1 MSKER
6 HAHEDA
12 LNEREFEE
20 LLDGAQDLTPPRNLE
35 TTLIIHLSGKL
46 GMRIGEIAHLRR
58 SWVDLEQG
66 LIEVPSHEPCEK
78 GRDGGLCG
86 YCKRQAKRTYENDPE
101 NRDLD
106 ELLDA
111 YWQPK
116 TEAAERAVPYEFDE
130 DTRDVLSSFFEIYHE
145 VPLSVNTCRRRV
157 KDSAE
162 MSDIERRIYPHALR
176 ATAAST
182 HAYEGLNIASMKA
195 MMGWVKLSTAEKYI
209 RISGGRTK
217 RALNELYSSGD

>member
-12 LNEREFEE
+12 LNETEFEK
-20 LLDGAQDLTPPRNLE
+20 LLDGARLLTPPANLE
-35 TTLIIHLSGKL
+35 ATFIIHMSGKL
-46 GMRIGEIAHLRR
+46 GMRIGEIAHMKRT
-58 SWVDLEQG
+58 WVDVEQG

-78 GRDGGLCG
+78 GQDGGLCG
-86 YCKRQAKRTYENDPE
+86 YCRRQAKRTYQNDPE

-106 ELLDA
+106 ELLES
-111 YWQPK
+111 YWEPK
-116 TEAAERAVPYEFDE
+116 TAAAERAVPYEFD
-130 DTRDVLSSFFEIYHE
+130 DSVADVLSSFFEYYYE

-157 KDSAE
+157 NDATE
-162 MSDIERRIYPHALR
+162 MSELNRRVYPHALR

-195 MMGWVKLSTAEKYI
+195 MMGWAKLSTAEKYI

-217 RALNELYSSGD
+217 RALLDLYAD

>member
-12 LNEREFEE
+12 LNETEFEK
-20 LLDGAQDLTPPRNLE
+20 LLEGARRLTPPANLE
-35 TTLIIHLSGKL
+35 ATFIIHMSGKL
-46 GMRIGEIAHLRR
+46 GMRIGEISHMKRT
-58 SWVDLEQG
+58 WIDVEQG

-86 YCKRQAKRTYENDPE
+86 YCRRQAKRTYQNDPE
-101 NRDLD
+101 NRNLD
-106 ELLDA
+106 ELLES
-111 YWQPK
+111 YWEPK
-116 TEAAERAVPYEFDE
+116 TEAAERAVPYEFD
-130 DTRDVLSSFFEIYHE
+130 DSVADVVSSFFEYYYE

-157 KDSAE
+157 KDAAE
-162 MSDIERRIYPHALR
+162 QSDLNRRIYPHALR

-195 MMGWVKLSTAEKYI
+195 MMGWAKLSTAEKYI

-217 RALNELYSSGD
+217 RALLELYG

>member
-12 LNEREFEE
+12 LNETEFQK
-20 LLDGAQDLTPPRNLE
+20 LLDGAHLLTPPANLE
-35 TTLIIHLSGKL
+35 ATFVITMSGKL
-46 GMRIGEIAHLRR
+46 GMRIGEIAHMKRT
-58 SWVDLEQG
+58 WVKPDQG

-86 YCKRQAKRTYENDPE
+86 YCRRQANRTYQNDPE

-106 ELLDA
+106 ELLKS
-111 YWQPK
+111 YWEPK

-130 DTRDVLSSFFEIYHE
+130 DVEDVVSSFFEYYYE

-157 KDSAE
+157 KDAAE
-162 MSDIERRIYPHALR
+162 ASDLNRRVYPHALR

-195 MMGWVKLSTAEKYI
+195 MMGWAKLSTAEKYI

-217 RALNELYSSGD
+217 RALLEIYG

>member
-12 LNEREFEE
+12 LSENEFDE
-20 LLDGAQDLTPPRNLE
+20 LLDGAAELTPPQNLE
-35 TTLIIHLSGKL
+35 ATFIIHLSGKL

-86 YCKRQAKRTYENDPE
+86 YCRRQANRTYENDPE

-116 TEAAERAVPYEFDE
+116 TTAAERAVPYTFDE
-130 DTRDVLSSFFEIYHE
+130 ETKDVLTSFFEYYYE
-145 VPLSVNTCRRRV
+145 VPISVNTCRRRI
-157 KDSAE
+157 KDAAE
-162 MSDIERRIYPHALR
+162 ASDLNRRIYPHALR
-176 ATAAST
+176 ATAASL
-182 HAYEGLNIASMKA
+182 HAYEGLNIPSLKVMF
-195 MMGWVKLSTAEKYI
+195 GWKKLATAEKYI
-209 RISGGRTK
+209 RVSGGRTK
-217 RALNELYSSGD
+217 RALLDLYAD

>member
-20 LLDGAQDLTPPRNLE
+20 LLDGAQELTPPQNLE
-35 TTLIIHLSGKL
+35 STLIIHLSGKL

-106 ELLDA
+106 ELLNA

-157 KDSAE
+157 KDAAE
-162 MSDIERRIYPHALR
+162 KSDINRRIYPHALR
-176 ATAAST
+176 ATAASS